1 MKKFLLLFNFIVA
14 ISMTQAQSVTTNTS
28 VTLDELLES
37 ITTNLE
43 CTSISNVISPNNAL
57 LNGENFSSFGT
68 FAFQNEPNF
77 PFENGIILSTAD
89 ASELTNIINSGGSQ
103 WPGDVDLEDLIQEPG
118 NSNNATV
125 IEFDFVPF
133 RDKLVVDYLLAS
145 NEYPTFVCDFADTF
159 AFIVSGPGIPNVNPY
174 DHDANPNTPDVNLD
188 LGGLNIATIPGTN
201 IPVNPTNIHNDDSC
215 GSGSLGEF
223 AISQF
228 FDDILSDNN
237 ILEFGGQTIPMTA
250 EVDLMPGQTYHIK
263 LAIAD
268 RADTILD
275 STVFI
280 DADSFEIGTIPE
292 DLPYQPNLPVTLPEC
307 WNTSGLLSF
316 DITNTCSES
325 SENYI
330 QMYGGNYAIETAS
343 VNADG
348 LTGIDIS
355 FDILNGCA
363 DVAEAGKNLIL
374 EYFDGNDWQ
383 DLDEIDPVDIPVA
396 NSGNSNNW
404 MTINYTITSGLSHNF
419 MLRFKRDNGNNLQDD
434 LNIANLKFSE
444 STLSNQEFGTKNFR
458 IYPNP
463 AQDFIKIESPDV
475 NLIKNVEIFDMNG
488 RLINFINKNSSQNL
502 QIDVKYFDAGI
513 YFIKLNLGNQ
523 SVVKRFIKS

>member
-1 MKKFLLLFNFIVA
+1 MKKLILTLNFILA
-14 ISMTQAQSVTTNTS
+14 FTLTQAQSVSTDTT

-43 CTSISNVISPNNAL
+43 CTSITNITSPNNAIL
-57 LNGENFSSFGT
+57 GGENFNSYGT

-77 PFENGIILSTAD
+77 PFENGIILSTGD
-89 ASELTNIINSGGSQ
+89 ASNLTNIINSGGSQ
-103 WPGDVDLEDLIQEPG
+103 WSGDVDLEALIQEPG

-145 NEYPTFVCDFADTF
+145 KEYPTFVCDFADTF

-174 DHDANPNTPDVNLD
+174 NHDANPNTPDVNLD

-201 IPVNPTNIHNDDSC
+201 IPVNPTNIHINNNC
-215 GSGSLGEF
+215 GAGTLGEF

-237 ILEFGGQTIPMTA
+237 ILDFGGQTIPMTA
-250 EVDLMPGQTYHIK
+250 EVDLVPGQTYHIK
-263 LAIAD
+263 MAIAD
-268 RADTILD
+268 RGDNIFD

-292 DLPYQPNLPVTLPEC
+292 DLPYEPGLPVTLPEC
-307 WNTSGLLSF
+307 WNTSGVASF
-316 DITNTCSES
+316 DITNTCSDT

-330 QMYGGNYAIETAS
+330 QMYGGNYAIETAT
-343 VNADG
+343 VDANG
-348 LTGIDIS
+348 LDGIDIS
-355 FDILNGCA
+355 FDILNGCV
-363 DVAEAGKNLIL
+363 DVAEAGKNLIV
-374 EYFDGNDWQ
+374 EYFDGSDWQ
-383 DLDEIDPVDIPVA
+383 LLDDIDPIDIPVA

-404 MTINYTITSGLSHNF
+404 MTMNYTITSGMSHNF
-419 MLRFKRDNGNNLQDD
+419 MLRFKRESGNNQEDD
-434 LNIANLKFSE
+434 LSIANISFME
-444 STLSNQEFGTKNFR
+444 TTLSNNEFSINDFK

-463 AQDFIKIESPDV
+463 TRDIITITHPSSNSIE
-475 NLIKNVEIFDMNG
+475 NVEIFDMNG
-488 RLINFINKNSSQNL
+488 RLINAIKINSVEDL
-502 QIDVKYFDAGI
+502 QIDFYNISSGTYFLKLKVNEQSFVKRI
-513 YFIKLNLGNQ
+513 IKL
-523 SVVKRFIKS
+523 